1 MQFSSPLGTEEFPL
15 HPWLHQQHIHKMKCV
30 KHWSSMSSDTLLLR
44 TGPSKSLKASCCRPL
59 FQGPFLHVKTPAT
72 FNSGS
77 SRSSKMEHPCL
88 SSIYF
93 CMPLLNFSQVYSYR
107 QNKIMLKKNIRHVI
121 DHKLLPQIEILCLF
135 RIQWQNHMVYLQIV
149 SNFLLN
155 VQLFVD

>member
-121 DHKLLPQIEILCLF
+121 DLAWSPIVNAIFRLMAESCQIWL
-135 RIQWQNHMVYLQIV
+135 
-149 SNFLLN
+149 SK
-155 VQLFVD
+155 VQRNKKDWFMNR